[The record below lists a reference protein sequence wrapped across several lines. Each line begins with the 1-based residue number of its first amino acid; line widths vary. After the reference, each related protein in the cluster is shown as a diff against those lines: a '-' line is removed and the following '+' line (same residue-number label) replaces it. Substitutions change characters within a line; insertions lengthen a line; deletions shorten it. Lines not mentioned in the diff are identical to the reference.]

1 MLGGSY
7 IKEYNAVKGKV
18 KVVDLNL
25 NQLVG
30 YYLSEYPNDPL
41 GMLNE
46 DLVNFEIP
54 NVLGQQARLIISII
68 RGK

>member
-7 IKEYNAVKGKV
+7 IKEYNVVKGKV